1 MHGGYHITGH
11 HHCIELTLLVGYII
25 SPVVKFSVLLLWICL
40 DSRGVA
46 GYTFVFV
53 HCVTVDEAL
62 IDVVAVDMWR
72 ISVLGVLIPVFYLN
86 AWPCILL
93 TCWHVRA

>member
-25 SPVVKFSVLLLWICL
+25 SPVVKFRVLL
-40 DSRGVA
+40 
-46 GYTFVFV
+46 
-53 HCVTVDEAL
+53 CVTVDEAF
-62 IDVVAVDMWR
+62 IDAVAADMWR

-86 AWPCILL
+86 AWLCILL